1 MNIINVVS
9 AQDGLKRIE
18 EVVKG
23 SNKPFSY
30 GSIQPVVFLLKI
42 CIESIRLYRCKPR
55 DDIPCISL
63 GLQHIYR
70 VLPFKG
76 RCLTTG

>member
-1 MNIINVVS
+1 MTIIKAVS

-18 EVVKG
+18 GVVKG
-23 SNKPFSY
+23 LNKPFSY
-30 GSIQPVVFLLKI
+30 GSIQPVVILLKI

-55 DDIPCISL
+55 DDIPCILL
-63 GLQHIYR
+63 GLQHIHR